1 MNFYKDNSNPL
12 VRVSIG
18 DLVPGEIYVNDEGI
32 RLLYGID
39 GDGQPSM
46 DIIQF
51 SELNLGFTMD
61 DLVIGSDWYSR
72 KLVRTFWALMR
83 SKRRAQ

>member
-12 VRVSIG
+12 IRVSIG

-39 GDGQPSM
+39 GDGQP
-46 DIIQF
+46 
-51 SELNLGFTMD
+51 
-61 DLVIGSDWYSR
+61 
-72 KLVRTFWALMR
+72 
-83 SKRRAQ
+83 

>member
-12 VRVSIG
+12 IRVSIG

-39 GDGQPSM
+39 GDGLPSI
-46 DIIQF
+46 DIKQF
-51 SELNLGFTMD
+51 SELNLGYTMD
-61 DLVIGSDWYSR
+61 DLVIGSDW
-72 KLVRTFWALMR
+72 
-83 SKRRAQ
+83 